1 MSVECFV
8 TGGSGFV
15 GQHLLARLTATGHKT
30 WVLMR
35 NPENIERLREQ
46 VGRLG
51 GNPAYIHAV
60 EGDISRE
67 GLGLSEA
74 DQQCVS
80 SAAVVFHLAAQF
92 TWGLTIEQ
100 ARAVNVQGAL
110 RVARLAASQRIRL
123 LMVGGYMLQNLTH
136 LERIG
141 IDNEH
146 PENTNWPAVYARV
159 GGYEGSKLESHFAV
173 IRYMQD
179 AGADYTIVHPA
190 TVCGHSESGHIL
202 EGQPL
207 VGLIRNLALGR
218 FKAVPGSARHWLP
231 LVSVDYLVTMITCVA
246 FDPSMA
252 NRQVLALYEHTPN
265 LQGMLEQLA
274 QTLEVKPPR
283 RHIAIGLLK
292 WLLTIPGLA
301 ARFAI
306 SAESLNFIQTQRFDM
321 SNSKKLEQKYQ
332 LAHPDMSRTLE
343 NTVRYIMGYLPDRH
357 AHSSEHPVG
366 R

>member
-35 NPENIERLREQ
+35 NPENIGHLKEQ

-51 GNPAYIHAV
+51 GNPAFIHAV

-74 DQQCVS
+74 DRRCVS
-80 SAAVVFHLAAQF
+80 SVSVVFHLAAQF
-92 TWGLTIEQ
+92 SWGLTMEQ
-100 ARAVNVQGAL
+100 ARAINVQGAL

-123 LMVGGYMLQNLTH
+123 LMVGGFMLQNLAH
-136 LERIG
+136 LASIG
-141 IDNEH
+141 IDNER
-146 PENTNWPAVYARV
+146 PENTDWPAVYGRV

-173 IRYMQD
+173 IHYMRE
-179 AGADYTIVHPA
+179 AGADYSIVHPA

-207 VGLIRNLALGR
+207 AELIRNLAQGR

-231 LVSVDYLVTMITCVA
+231 LVSVDYLVTMMTCVA
-246 FDPSMA
+246 FDPAMA

-265 LQGMLEQLA
+265 LQGMLEQMA
-274 QTLEVKPPR
+274 RTLEIKAPR
-283 RHIAIGLLK
+283 RHVAMRVLR
-292 WLLTIPGLA
+292 WLLMMPGLA
-301 ARFAI
+301 SRFAI

-321 SNSKKLEQKYQ
+321 SNSKQLERKYQ
-332 LAHPDMSRTLE
+332 LTHPDMERALE
-343 NTVRYIMGYLPDRH
+343 KTVRYVKGR
-357 AHSSEHPVG
+357 SE
-366 R
+366 

>member
-1 MSVECFV
+1 MSVECLV

-35 NPENIERLREQ
+35 SPENLERLREQ
-46 VGRLG
+46 VSQLG
-51 GNPAYIHAV
+51 GNPTYIHAV

-74 DQQCVS
+74 DQQRVA
-80 SAAVVFHLAAQF
+80 SAAVIFHLAAQF
-92 TWGLTIEQ
+92 SWGLTMER

-110 RVARLAASQRIRL
+110 SVARLAASQRSRL

-136 LERIG
+136 LASIG
-141 IDNEH
+141 VDHEH
-146 PENTNWPAVYARV
+146 PENTNWPAVYERV

-173 IRYMQD
+173 IRYMQEV
-179 AGADYTIVHPA
+179 AADYAIVHPA

-207 VGLIRNLALGR
+207 AELIRNLALGR
-218 FKAVPGSARHWLP
+218 FKAIPGSARHWLP
-231 LVSVDYLVTMITCVA
+231 MVSVDYLVAMITCVA

-265 LQGMLEQLA
+265 LQGMLKQLA
-274 QTLEVKPPR
+274 ATLEVQAPR
-283 RHIAIGLLK
+283 RHVAIGVLRWLLK
-292 WLLTIPGLA
+292 IPGLA
-301 ARFAI
+301 ARLAI
-306 SAESLNFIQTQRFDM
+306 SAETLNFIQTQRFDM
-321 SNSKKLEQKYQ
+321 SNSKQLERKYQ
-332 LAHPDMSRTLE
+332 LTHPDMARTLE
-343 NTVRYIMGYLPDRH
+343 KTVHWVKGYLPH
-357 AHSSEHPVG
+357 
-366 R
+366 

>member
-35 NPENIERLREQ
+35 NPENIGHLKEQ

-51 GNPAYIHAV
+51 GNPAFIHAV

-74 DQQCVS
+74 DRRCVS
-80 SAAVVFHLAAQF
+80 SVSVVFHLAAQF
-92 TWGLTIEQ
+92 SWGLTMEQ
-100 ARAVNVQGAL
+100 ARAINVQGAL
-110 RVARLAASQRIRL
+110 RVARLAASQRVRL
-123 LMVGGYMLQNLTH
+123 LMVGGFMLQNLAH
-136 LERIG
+136 LASIG
-141 IDNEH
+141 IDNER
-146 PENTNWPAVYARV
+146 PENTDWPAVYGRV

-173 IRYMQD
+173 IHYMQE
-179 AGADYTIVHPA
+179 AGADYSIVHPA
-190 TVCGHSESGHIL
+190 TVCGHSESGHIM

-207 VGLIRNLALGR
+207 AELIRNLAQGR

-231 LVSVDYLVTMITCVA
+231 LVSVDYLVTMMTCVA
-246 FDPSMA
+246 FDPAMA

-265 LQGMLEQLA
+265 LQGMLEQMA
-274 QTLEVKPPR
+274 RTLEIKAPR
-283 RHIAIGLLK
+283 RHVAMRVLR
-292 WLLTIPGLA
+292 WLLMMPGLA
-301 ARFAI
+301 SRFAI

-321 SNSKKLEQKYQ
+321 SNSKQLERKYQ
-332 LAHPDMSRTLE
+332 LTHPDMERALE
-343 NTVRYIMGYLPDRH
+343 KTVRYVKGR
-357 AHSSEHPVG
+357 SE
-366 R
+366 